1 MSKRDKVVNAHK
13 PKRETVEEGDAQ
25 KNITGPGAKA
35 RGWANVQKLLGGGK
49 KMEARRKLP
58 SGPLGGSGRKT
69 NVSRS
74 S

>member
-1 MSKRDKVVNAHK
+1 MLKRGKVVNAQK
-13 PKRETVEEGDAQ
+13 QKRETIEKGDVQ
-25 KNITGPGAKA
+25 KDIARPIAKA
-35 RGWANVQKLLGGGK
+35 RAWATMQKLPSGGE
-49 KMEARRKLP
+49 KMDARRKLP

>member
-1 MSKRDKVVNAHK
+1 MSKQQK
-13 PKRETVEEGDAQ
+13 PANTLAQ
-25 KNITGPGAKA
+25 KHAPSEAGNAQENASRLRRDTRAQGPTIKFHQKKA
-35 RGWANVQKLLGGGK
+35 D
-49 KMEARRKLP
+49 ARRNLP

>member
-1 MSKRDKVVNAHK
+1 MSMQRKRAVAL
-13 PKRETVEEGDAQ
+13 AQ
-25 KNITGPGAKA
+25 KRQPSEAGHAQEDASRLRHDSRA
-35 RGWANVQKLLGGGK
+35 RGPAMKFHEK
-49 KMEARRKLP
+49 KADARRKLP

>member
-1 MSKRDKVVNAHK
+1 MATPSKRPD
-13 PKRETVEEGDAQ
+13 PLAQ
-25 KNITGPGAKA
+25 KLAPGDSDRAEKEA
-35 RGWANVQKLLGGGK
+35 ARRGRDTRGWAPANQHPGK
-49 KMEARRKLP
+49 AFEARRKLP

>member
-1 MSKRDKVVNAHK
+1 MPKPNKRAGQ
-13 PKRETVEEGDAQ
+13 PAQ
-25 KNITGPGAKA
+25 KQASSDAGRAKEDLARPGRGT
-35 RGWANVQKLLGGGK
+35 RGWVPANELPGK
-49 KMEARRKLP
+49 KSEARRNLP

>member
-1 MSKRDKVVNAHK
+1 MSKQHK
-13 PKRETVEEGDAQ
+13 PADALAQ
-25 KNITGPGAKA
+25 KHAPSETGNAQENAPYLQ
-35 RGWANVQKLLGGGK
+35 RDTR
-49 KMEARRKLP
+49 ARRPAIKFHQKKADARRNLP

>member
-1 MSKRDKVVNAHK
+1 MSKQHK
-13 PKRETVEEGDAQ
+13 RADALGQ
-25 KNITGPGAKA
+25 KNAPSEAGEAQESASYLRRDTRA
-35 RGWANVQKLLGGGK
+35 RGPAPKFHQKK
-49 KMEARRKLP
+49 ADARRNLP

>member
-1 MSKRDKVVNAHK
+1 MAKQ
-13 PKRETVEEGDAQ
+13 PKRIEAQ
-25 KNITGPGAKA
+25 VKDPESSDSVGGQGVASRLLRDVRAQALAKKFH
-35 RGWANVQKLLGGGK
+35 QKK
-49 KMEARRKLP
+49 ADARRNLP

>member
-1 MSKRDKVVNAHK
+1 MSKQHKRADAHAK
-13 PKRETVEEGDAQ
+13 KRESSEAIDGQDVASRLRRDARPQ
-25 KNITGPGAKA
+25 GHAK
-35 RGWANVQKLLGGGK
+35 KFHEK
-49 KMEARRKLP
+49 KAAARRNLP

>member
-1 MSKRDKVVNAHK
+1 MSKQSKRADPPAQKHAPNDAGGAEKDAARPGRDTRGWVTAHK
-13 PKRETVEEGDAQ
+13 L
-25 KNITGPGAKA
+25 PGK
-35 RGWANVQKLLGGGK
+35 QF
-49 KMEARRKLP
+49 EARRKLP

>member
-1 MSKRDKVVNAHK
+1 MSKRDKD
-13 PKRETVEEGDAQ
+13 GDAEKPESAAPQ
-25 KNITGPGAKA
+25 GGDASRDVARPKAESRAWGTVNKLPGA
-35 RGWANVQKLLGGGK
+35 GK
-49 KMEARRKLP
+49 KFDARRNLP

>member
-1 MSKRDKVVNAHK
+1 MSKQHK
-13 PKRETVEEGDAQ
+13 RVDAQ
-25 KNITGPGAKA
+25 AKKPESSEAVDGQGVASRLRRDA
-35 RGWANVQKLLGGGK
+35 RAQALTK
-49 KMEARRKLP
+49 KFHEKKADARRNLP